1 MSTQKSDEPVTKK
14 ESCDES
20 YVLEGEEMWA
30 MRVIDEHLMSETS
43 SQNQADT
50 SSEDAE

>member
-1 MSTQKSDEPVTKK
+1 MSTQKNDEPVTKK
-14 ESCDES
+14 ESCDDS

-30 MRVIDEHLMSETS
+30 QRVIDEHLELETS